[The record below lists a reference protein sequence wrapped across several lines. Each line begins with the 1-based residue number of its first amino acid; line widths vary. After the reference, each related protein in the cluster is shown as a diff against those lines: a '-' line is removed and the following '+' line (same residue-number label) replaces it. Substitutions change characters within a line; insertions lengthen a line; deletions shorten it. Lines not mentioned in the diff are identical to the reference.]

1 MGIKKAFADF
11 YGKLTGTE
19 KEFDGCL
26 KNYVNNTF
34 SIYQLKDTDTT
45 KDLRFISYDKL
56 TSMEKGVDSANYE
69 HIYIGILTEDMS
81 LDDIY
86 FRFNVNHPKDYKG
99 HSLSVSDV
107 VVLNVNGSKT
117 AYYVDIAGFKKLSE
131 FL

>member
-1 MGIKKAFADF
+1 MGIKKLSKF
-11 YGKLTGTE
+11 YKKLTGTE

-45 KDLRFISYDKL
+45 KDLQFISYDKL
-56 TSMEKGVDSANYE
+56 TSMEKDIDSANYE

-86 FRFNVNHPKDYKG
+86 FKFNVKHPKDYKG

-107 VVLNVNGSKT
+107 VVLNINGTKT
-117 AYYVDIAGFKKLSE
+117 AYYVDVMGFKKLSK